1 MIRYLVESLHQH
13 PKIEHVKTL
22 TEQPEGKENYCP
34 TSTAIQIAAG
44 YRICSEEIANLR
56 NAAAQAV
63 NR

>member
-13 PKIEHVKTL
+13 PKI
-22 TEQPEGKENYCP
+22 EQPEGKENYCP